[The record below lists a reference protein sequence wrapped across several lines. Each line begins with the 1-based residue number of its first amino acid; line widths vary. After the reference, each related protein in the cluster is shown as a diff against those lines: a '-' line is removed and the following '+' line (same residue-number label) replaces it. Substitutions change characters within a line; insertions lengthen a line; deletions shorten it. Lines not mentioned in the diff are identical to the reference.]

1 MVSAGANG
9 QRGSAEAVQEWRV
22 RCGKCRDLLSELAR
36 IHLTID
42 PPTRRI
48 GSGEP
53 DWICRL
59 RKVCL
64 HVLAINAW
72 EIGDDVEH
80 VMAVELRAAY
90 VQMDVVWKCLPRRHR
105 LDEVDGDRW
114 DNEARNGLLATYD
127 HPTPMRLRLPNGGFG
142 SDRGS
147 AYLRLSLWLTQ
158 LGFGYQAA
166 LSYLAEVLGSEE
178 DVEARIARV
187 LVRWRTVIAVPTESS
202 TTGSK
207 GGGLTKSTPTSR
219 RETPSGG

>member
-9 QRGSAEAVQEWRV
+9 PRRSAEEIEEWRLQ
-22 RCGKCRDLLSELAR
+22 CGKCRDLLSELAR

-80 VMAVELRAAY
+80 VIAVELRAAY
-90 VQMDVVWKCLPRRHR
+90 VQMDVVWKCVPRRHR
-105 LDEVDGDRW
+105 LDGVDGYRW
-114 DNEARNGLLATYD
+114 ASEARNGPLATYD
-127 HPTPMRLRLPNGGFG
+127 HPTPMSLKWPNGGFG
-142 SDRGS
+142 GDRGS
-147 AYLRLSLWLTQ
+147 AYVQLSMWLTQ
-158 LGFGYQAA
+158 LGLGYQAA

-178 DVEARIARV
+178 NVERRITTV
-187 LVRWRTVIAVPTESS
+187 LERWRTVIAVPTESG

-207 GGGLTKSTPTSR
+207 GGN
-219 RETPSGG
+219 

>member
-9 QRGSAEAVQEWRV
+9 PRMSAEEVEERRV
-22 RCGKCRDLLSELAR
+22 LCEKCRDLLGELAR

-90 VQMDVVWKCLPRRHR
+90 VQMDVVWKCVPGRHR
-105 LDEVDGDRW
+105 LDEMDGDRW
-114 DNEARNGLLATYD
+114 VGEARNGSLATYD
-127 HPTPMRLRLPNGGFG
+127 HPTPMSLEWPNGGFG
-142 SDRGS
+142 GDRGS
-147 AYLRLSLWLTQ
+147 AYVQLSMWLTR
-158 LGFGYQAA
+158 LGLGYQAA
-166 LSYLAEVLGSEE
+166 LLYLAEVLRSEE
-178 DVEARIARV
+178 DVERRITTV
-187 LVRWRTVIAVPTESS
+187 LERWRTVIAVPTESS

-207 GGGLTKSTPTSR
+207 GRG
-219 RETPSGG
+219 

>member
-1 MVSAGANG
+1 MVSAGVNG
-9 QRGSAEAVQEWRV
+9 PRGSAEEVEEWRV
-22 RCGKCRDLLSELAR
+22 QCGKCRDLLSELAR

-42 PPTRRI
+42 PPTRGI
-48 GSGEP
+48 SPGEP

-80 VMAVELRAAY
+80 VIAVELRAAY
-90 VQMDVVWKCLPRRHR
+90 VQMDAVWKCMPRSHR
-105 LDEVDGDRW
+105 LDEMDGDRW
-114 DNEARNGLLATYD
+114 TSEARSGPLATYD
-127 HPTPMRLRLPNGGFG
+127 HPTPMSLQLPNGGFG

-147 AYLRLSLWLTQ
+147 AYLQLSLWLTQ

-178 DVEARIARV
+178 DIESRITTV
-187 LVRWRTVIAVPTESS
+187 LELWRTVIAVPTES
-202 TTGSK
+202 GN
-207 GGGLTKSTPTSR
+207 GMTKEGRS
-219 RETPSGG
+219 